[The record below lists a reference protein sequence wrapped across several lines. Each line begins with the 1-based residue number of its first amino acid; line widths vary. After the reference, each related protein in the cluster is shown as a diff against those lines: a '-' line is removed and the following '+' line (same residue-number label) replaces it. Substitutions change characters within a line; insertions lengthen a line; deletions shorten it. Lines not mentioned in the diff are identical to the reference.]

1 MSLSLFILSLSHT
14 TPNLN
19 HMARV
24 ERVPRDMDTDTE
36 MMRDTA
42 TDMEARVARED
53 ITLALS

>member
-1 MSLSLFILSLSHT
+1 MSRNQCFTSPS
-14 TPNLN
+14 LN
-19 HMARV
+19 HITTAVRV